1 MNITQFMQNNGLPIS
16 VKRQNYVFMQGDADE
31 HVYAVTSGL
40 LKAYYVSADGKET
53 VKSFLRP
60 GGVIASFSAAHKKEY
75 CTFNL
80 LALANT
86 ELLKMPFSDF
96 YKAAEE
102 SNGIAMEMIGF
113 LLGLSM
119 KKEQREYEFLNLPAE
134 ERYQKFAEANPYL
147 VEQITQNDIARYLG
161 ITPVALSRIKKRLES

>member
-1 MNITQFMQNNGLPIS
+1 MQNNGLPIS
-16 VKRQNYVFMQGDADE
+16 VKRENYVFKQGDADE
-31 HVYAVTSGL
+31 HLYAVTSGL

-60 GGVIASFSAAHKKEY
+60 GGVIASLNAAHKKEY

-86 ELLKMPFSDF
+86 ELLKMPFSNF

-113 LLGLSM
+113 LLVSM

-134 ERYQKFAEANPYL
+134 ERYQVCGTNPDL
-147 VEQITQNDIARYLG
+147 VNKS
-161 ITPVALSRIKKRLES
+161 PK

>member
-1 MNITQFMQNNGLPIS
+1 
-16 VKRQNYVFMQGDADE
+16 
-31 HVYAVTSGL
+31 
-40 LKAYYVSADGKET
+40 
-53 VKSFLRP
+53 
-60 GGVIASFSAAHKKEY
+60 
-75 CTFNL
+75 
-80 LALANT
+80 
-86 ELLKMPFSDF
+86 MPFSDL

-134 ERYQKFAEANPYL
+134 ERYQKFAEANPDL